1 MPLFA
6 KATGVYVDGVKV
18 AHHSPLGSSAFVT
31 GQVRRQITLEGGVIE
46 LDGSTYAALRHRFH
60 NDGAEPTTLRRR
72 HWRPVA
78 LGPAH
83 GEGIA
88 VGPPADIDAT
98 ARSSSRCRRRS

>member
-6 KATGVYVDGVKV
+6 KATGVYVDRRKSC
-18 AHHSPLGSSAFVT
+18 SPFPTRLKRVRYGA
-31 GQVRRQITLEGGVIE
+31 GQAPSHARGGVIE

-60 NDGAEPTTLRRR
+60 DDGAEPTTPRRR
-72 HWRPVA
+72 HRRPVA

-88 VGPPADIDAT
+88 VGPPANIDAT
-98 ARSSSRCRRRS
+98 PVRRE